1 MYLAPIF
8 VLDCSTANYAWQLYL
23 AESLGIS
30 NGRRKIHSE
39 PLRKIDPELPQYVD
53 TQLHMEQNDGD
64 AFSGSHFATLVN

>member
-39 PLRKIDPELPQYVD
+39 PLRL
-53 TQLHMEQNDGD
+53 
-64 AFSGSHFATLVN
+64 F